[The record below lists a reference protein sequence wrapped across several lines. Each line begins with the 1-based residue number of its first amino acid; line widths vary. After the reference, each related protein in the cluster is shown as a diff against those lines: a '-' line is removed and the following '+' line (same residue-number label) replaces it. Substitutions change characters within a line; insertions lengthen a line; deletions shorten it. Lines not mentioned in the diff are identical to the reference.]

1 MEYKSPLSKKRRK
14 EEQEVLTD
22 IRNKLKMNLK
32 VTIFNLISESSHDI
46 REISRIVQDT
56 LDQDDTISI
65 KIHQN
70 ETFEA
75 SDTDLLVCF
84 AKKFCQNEVNERK
97 LFIWENFV
105 KMIDTMEVCFT
116 EYLLQKKKKKKR
128 SWDHNIKSTLHMYTL
143 QDF

>member
-32 VTIFNLISESSHDI
+32 VTVFNLISESSHDI

-70 ETFEA
+70 ETFET

-84 AKKFCQNEVNERK
+84 AKKFCENEVNRKK
-97 LFIWENFV
+97 LFIFGIISSKWLFV
-105 KMIDTMEVCFT
+105 LGLDFT
-116 EYLLQKKKKKKR
+116 NL
-128 SWDHNIKSTLHMYTL
+128 W
-143 QDF
+143 

>member
-56 LDQDDTISI
+56 LDQYETISI

-84 AKKFCQNEVNERK
+84 TKKFCQNEVNERK

-116 EYLLQKKKKKKR
+116 EYLLQKKKEKK
-128 SWDHNIKSTLHMYTL
+128 T
-143 QDF
+143 